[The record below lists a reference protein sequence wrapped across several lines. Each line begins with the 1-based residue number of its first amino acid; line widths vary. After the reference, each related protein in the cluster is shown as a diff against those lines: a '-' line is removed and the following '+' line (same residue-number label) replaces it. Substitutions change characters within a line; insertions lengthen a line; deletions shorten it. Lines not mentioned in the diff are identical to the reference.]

1 MRIIRGVCLTLALL
15 TMLTSAALA
24 EELTGKIGVSPIL
37 GVHMPIQYLQNDEGG
52 GYATLGFGG
61 GASGEYFINEDISVG
76 AKFMYDRF
84 GTDLPFENF
93 DGTWTM
99 MEFGVFGRYRFLPG
113 QPTRPYAR
121 AGLVFGNAKLK
132 TENGVEAEGKVG
144 FSPGAEL
151 AGGVTHML
159 QDNLFLF
166 GELGWT
172 ALATDGKDIDYKIDG
187 EDAGTGESQYH
198 LQWIGIKAGVI
209 FLVGGKT
216 Q

>member
-1 MRIIRGVCLTLALL
+1 MI
-15 TMLTSAALA
+15 
-24 EELTGKIGVSPIL
+24 
-37 GVHMPIQYLQNDEGG
+37 
-52 GYATLGFGG
+52 
-61 GASGEYFINEDISVG
+61 
-76 AKFMYDRF
+76 
-84 GTDLPFENF
+84 
-93 DGTWTM
+93 
-99 MEFGVFGRYRFLPG
+99 
-113 QPTRPYAR
+113 
-121 AGLVFGNAKLK
+121 FGNAKLK
-132 TENGVEAEGKVG
+132 TENGVETEGKVG

-198 LQWIGIKAGVI
+198 LQWVGIKAGVI
-209 FLVGGKT
+209 ILFGGAA